1 MTSARHSSL
10 LKGETP
16 GMVLVLGAKQG
27 SPTPCQPAVA
37 RKPAAGGKAAVFR
50 RLPFTLEVE
59 HRGKPVPTAMTK
71 SVVDAGPGRT
81 RAASYRQP
89 RFDHRRPEQSA
100 CCAPEDIIQAI
111 ILPGRYRGQRIGRL
125 SLRFGPSFR
134 RQGFDVHPKH
144 PRFVL
149 HADGDE
155 YSPRGGSGVSSH
167 G

>member
-1 MTSARHSSL
+1 
-10 LKGETP
+10 TP

-27 SPTPCQPAVA
+27 SPRPCHPAAA
-37 RKPAAGGKAAVFR
+37 RKPAGGGKAAVLR
-50 RLPFTLEVE
+50 RLPFIPEME

-71 SVVDAGPGRT
+71 GVVDAGPGRT

-89 RFDHRRPEQSA
+89 RLDHRGPEQSA

-111 ILPGRYRGQRIGRL
+111 IHPGRYRGQRIGRL

-144 PRFVL
+144 PRFVG

-155 YSPRGGSGVSSH
+155 YSSRGGSGVFFH